1 MSILHRPLAR
11 RLATTLVL
19 GLLVAGVARA
29 STTVLFVGNS
39 FFYGAGSAVKR
50 YHTDRVHDLNGT
62 GYGGVPALFQAFATQ
77 AGLDVDVSLE
87 TIPGAN
93 LDQHADTRW
102 TVLDRPWDVVIMS
115 GHSTLDVEHPG
126 DPAKLVREAHRL
138 ATGFACRHPGVA
150 VHLNATWSRADQI
163 HGTTGPWAGQP
174 VESMALAVRAGY
186 DAARA
191 ASPAIRSVIPTGEA
205 WNRAFRRG
213 IADPDPFDGIARGQ
227 VNLWADDDYHASTAG
242 YYLEAL
248 VIFGRVTGI
257 DPRRLGAEERAA
269 DDLGLA
275 ATLVAALEDIA
286 AEQLAAEPLPSP
298 SAVPAPDCAGH

>member
-1 MSILHRPLAR
+1 MWIHHRSLGRRVVTGLVGFFLAGG
-11 RLATTLVL
+11 AQ
-19 GLLVAGVARA
+19 A

-62 GYGGVPALFQAFATQ
+62 DYGGVPALFQAFASE
-77 AGLDVDVSLE
+77 AGLDFDVSLE

-93 LDQHADTRW
+93 LDQHLDTRW
-102 TVLDRPWDVVIMS
+102 ALLDRPWDVVVMS

-126 DPAKLVREAHRL
+126 DPAKLVRYAGLL
-138 ATGFACRHPGVA
+138 ATRFACRNPAVV

-186 DAARA
+186 EAARA
-191 ASPAIRSVIPTGEA
+191 ASPVIRSVIPTGEA

-213 IADPDPFDGIARGQ
+213 IADPDPYDGIARGQ

-248 VIFGRVTGI
+248 VIFGRVTGV
-257 DPRRLGAEERAA
+257 DPRLLGPDERAA
-269 DDLGLA
+269 DDLGLPA
-275 ATLVAALEDIA
+275 SLVVALEDVA
-286 AEQLAAEPLPSP
+286 AEQLVAEPAPPS
-298 SAVPAPDCAGH
+298 SPASLPDCAGR